1 MTCIS
6 SGVHRVHGVQ
16 LARSLS
22 NLRSPTLFRRAFA
35 MYGAFLHSDY
45 YAPSDCLQGLGVS
58 LGIAPFLLSTLLRI
72 PFRRSRVR
80 HGGRWYWNDGGGVFL
95 IAPSAL
101 CGSPVSGRGRSGLP
115 VLPSAIRPR
124 CIASVPSHVI
134 DAWFGCTGRHIRQG
148 VSGWAFPEGLCT
160 LLANHHVI
168 PQPSA
173 TSWILA
179 FSSWRLSGAC
189 YSPFRVV

>member
-1 MTCIS
+1 ME
-6 SGVHRVHGVQ
+6 
-16 LARSLS
+16 
-22 NLRSPTLFRRAFA
+22 
-35 MYGAFLHSDY
+35 
-45 YAPSDCLQGLGVS
+45 DCL
-58 LGIAPFLLSTLLRI
+58 
-72 PFRRSRVR
+72 R
-80 HGGRWYWNDGGGVFL
+80 HDVGGVFL

-101 CGSPVSGRGRSGLP
+101 CGSLVSTRGNSGLP

-124 CIASVPSHVI
+124 NIASVPYHAINS
-134 DAWFGCTGRHIRQG
+134 WCGCTSRHLRQG

-160 LLANHHVI
+160 LLVNHHVI

-189 YSPFRVV
+189 CSPFRV